1 MDKHQ
6 AMQMAIKYAR
16 EQQFG
21 PAEKILRDIIASD
34 EKFHPAFHMLG
45 QLAVQGGRDDI
56 ATQLFHRAST
66 LGKNIAQYHLDFAET
81 LYYLEKPQEALLA
94 INRAIQLNA
103 NDPKAHFVAGNALM
117 SIAERDQAKK
127 AFQKTISLDP
137 NHDFAHNNL
146 GSLYE
151 ADNQLKEAKE
161 AYKTAI
167 QVNEGNVVA
176 LNNLATLCIAEGD
189 IKKAIELLN
198 KAISIHPN
206 YIFAHNSLSALKK
219 YKKGDPH
226 IRILK
231 SLLKDIDKMPI
242 EDRIKL
248 HFNLGKVHADLKEYD
263 RAFYHYHSSNK
274 LNRSTYEYDEG
285 AIQKTAKDIKFIYSK
300 ISLKKSKA
308 SQNNLPVP
316 IFVVGMPRSGSTLI
330 EQILSSH
337 SKVHSGGE
345 LPILGELV
353 NKLIGDFPNDVKK
366 ISDNDI
372 KLIGVEYIKSI
383 QKLNPD
389 AHLIVDKMPGNF
401 QYAGLI
407 SKILPQAF
415 IINTHR
421 NPMDCCV
428 SNFTQLFQ
436 HTIPYTND
444 LGELGRYFNIYSAMM
459 DHWRSVLPD
468 GVLYDISYED
478 VVNNLEEEARK
489 LIDFVGIEWE
499 EKCLSF
505 HKNATIVKTAS
516 AAQVRK
522 PIYKT
527 SVEKWRVYKKHLGP
541 LIDALADTKKS

>member
-1 MDKHQ
+1 M
-6 AMQMAIKYAR
+6 
-16 EQQFG
+16 
-21 PAEKILRDIIASD
+21 
-34 EKFHPAFHMLG
+34 
-45 QLAVQGGRDDI
+45 
-56 ATQLFHRAST
+56 
-66 LGKNIAQYHLDFAET
+66 
-81 LYYLEKPQEALLA
+81 
-94 INRAIQLNA
+94 
-103 NDPKAHFVAGNALM
+103 
-117 SIAERDQAKK
+117 
-127 AFQKTISLDP
+127 
-137 NHDFAHNNL
+137 
-146 GSLYE
+146 
-151 ADNQLKEAKE
+151 
-161 AYKTAI
+161 
-167 QVNEGNVVA
+167 
-176 LNNLATLCIAEGD
+176 
-189 IKKAIELLN
+189 
-198 KAISIHPN
+198 
-206 YIFAHNSLSALKK
+206 SALKK

-231 SLLKDIDKMPI
+231 SLLKNIDKMPI

-353 NKLIGDFPNDVKK
+353 NKLIGDFPNGVKK
-366 ISDNDI
+366 ISDNDF
-372 KLIGVEYIKSI
+372 KLIGVEYLKRI

-389 AHLIVDKMPGNF
+389 ARLIVDKMPGNF

-444 LGELGRYFNIYSAMM
+444 LGELGRYFNIYSDLR
-459 DHWRSVLPD
+459 DHWRNVLPPEIF
-468 GVLYDISYED
+468 YDVSYENVID
-478 VVNNLEEEARK
+478 NFDNEARK
-489 LIDFVGIEWE
+489 LINFVGLKWE
-499 EKCLSF
+499 VSCLSF
-505 HKNATIVKTAS
+505 YKNNAIVRTAS

-522 PIYKT
+522 PIYK
-527 SVEKWRVYKKHLGP
+527 SSIGKWHVYKKHLGP
-541 LIDALADTKKS
+541 LMNSLKANSSL